1 MLRLS
6 SGKLTT
12 INIGFRANFME
23 GFGPPSAKS
32 TYKRVATVVP
42 STTSEEEYGFLLDI
56 PQIREWLGDR
66 EINSMMDQGYKIKNR
81 KFELTIGVKGD
92 HVDDDKHGLYGPRFK
107 MLGDEVA
114 RFPDR
119 LVYEL
124 MKAGFTTKCFDDQN
138 FFSAAHPYTKKD
150 GTAGTQSNYQSG
162 ASTPWYVLC
171 TDRPLKPLIYQE
183 RTKFEFVALDKPTDP
198 NVFMKDELLYGVD
211 GRANVG
217 YGFWQMAVG
226 SKATLDAT
234 NFKAARQLL
243 QNFVGEHDKPLGLTA
258 DMLVCPPSLQDAAT
272 ALFEVATLEGGAGNP
287 LYKAV
292 DVLVTPY
299 LT

>member
-6 SGKLTT
+6 SGKLSTV
-12 INIGFRANFME
+12 NLGFKANFME

-32 TYKRVATVVP
+32 TYKRVATLVP
-42 STTSEEEYGFLLDI
+42 STTGEEEYGWLLDI

-66 EINSMMDQGYKIKNR
+66 HINSLMDQGYKIKNK

-92 HVDDDKHGLYGPRFK
+92 DVDDDKVGLYGPRFK

-124 MKAGFTTKCFDDQN
+124 LKAGFATNCFDGQ
-138 FFSAAHPYTKKD
+138 FFFDTDHPYK
-150 GTAGTQSNYQSG
+150 TAAGATATQSNYQSG
-162 ASTPWYVLC
+162 ASTPWYLLC
-171 TDRPLKPLIYQE
+171 TDRPLKPIIYQE
-183 RTKFEFVALDKPTDP
+183 RQPFEFVALDKPDDTG
-198 NVFMKDELLYGVD
+198 VFMRDELLYGVD

-226 SKATLDAT
+226 SKAALDAV
-234 NFKAARQLL
+234 NFKAARQLME
-243 QNFVGEHDKPLGLTA
+243 NFVGDHGKPLGLTA
-258 DMLVCPPSLQDAAT
+258 DVIAVPPSLRDT
-272 ALFEVATLEGGAGNP
+272 AQTLFEVATLEGGAGNP
-287 LYKAV
+287 LFKAV
-292 DVLVTPY
+292 DIVVTPF